1 MSLRQSLENLVSAVT
16 LPRRILIASA
26 LAFISMPGLVAAQYQ
41 KLDGIVAVVDD
52 DVVLASELL
61 DRIDLVRRSSEE
73 SGTRLPPN
81 DVLVSQIMERLILE
95 NLQRQEAQRR
105 RGVDF
110 CRTVAVAA
118 GTCKAVSAQ
127 ANLSNAQRVSYD
139 WAANMCQPV

>member
-1 MSLRQSLENLVSAVT
+1 MSLRQSLENLVSAVK
-16 LPRRILIASA
+16 LPRRILVISA
-26 LAFISMPGLVAAQYQ
+26 LAFISMPGVVAAQYQ

-105 RGVDF
+105 GLTIDDETLSR
-110 CRTVAVAA
+110 AVAQF
-118 GTCKAVSAQ
+118 AQ
-127 ANLSNAQRVSYD
+127 NNNKTVEEFRQALVADGNNFR
-139 WAANMCQPV
+139 